1 MSEPRRR
8 LPNLL
13 IAGIGKAGTTSLFH
27 YLSQH
32 PDVCASAVKEPRYFR
47 LDDGAALEPL
57 ESYGRHFVHCGS
69 QRYVMEASPQYFKG
83 GARSVDLIVTTL
95 DHPRVILMFRDP
107 VARMWSEYRF
117 RKSRLTLPAELTFE
131 DYVDRCERVRDA
143 REPRTSEN
151 QAFYWLAGGAYV
163 DHIGSWLDGFG
174 NDLVVW
180 FFEHMVRDP
189 AGFTAEACRWLGI
202 DDAPAASFNYSIENK
217 TEDVRSRTF
226 QRLALS
232 ANKEGGP
239 LRNRRSLKAP
249 LRRFYYRLNR
259 QPHREGM
266 SPEIRVRLEG
276 IFSASNAALAA
287 ELERR
292 GRGEGF
298 PPWLDADSRRPH
310 Q

>member
-1 MSEPRRR
+1 MSEARPR

-47 LDDGAALEPL
+47 LNRDEATLEPI
-57 ESYGRHFVHCGS
+57 ETYARHFAHCGT

-83 GARSVDLIVTTL
+83 GARTVDLIHATL
-95 DHPRVILMFRDP
+95 GRPRVILLFRDP

-117 RKSRLTLPAELTFE
+117 RKSRLTLPAELTFD

-143 REPRTSEN
+143 QEPRTDEN
-151 QAFYWLAGGAYV
+151 QAFYWLAGGSYV
-163 DHIGSWLDGFG
+163 DHIDPWLDGFG
-174 NDLVVW
+174 DDLVVW

-202 DDAPAASFNYSIENK
+202 DDAPAASFSYSIENK
-217 TEDVRSRTF
+217 TEDIRSRTL

-249 LRRFYYRLNR
+249 LRRIYYRLNR
-259 QPHREGM
+259 QAVHERM
-266 SPEIRVRLEG
+266 STEIRDRLRG
-276 IFSASNAALAA
+276 IFSASNAALAN
-287 ELERR
+287 ELDRR
-292 GRGEGF
+292 GRGENL
-298 PPWLDADSRRPH
+298 PAWLRADAER
-310 Q
+310 